1 MVDLKTITIEK
12 EGHVGLLI
20 LNRPDSLNAFDTSMR
35 REFVLA
41 ARLMNEDPDIRSI
54 VLSGAGRAFCAGADL
69 AETRDEASSGT
80 PPRGQLTEDLLNHE
94 YKPGI
99 VAIYN
104 SSKPWIAAVNGAAAG
119 IGSSYALACDLM
131 VMSEDAYLYQAFQ
144 AIGLIPDGG
153 ATWHLLE
160 TLGRKRAYE
169 FIISG
174 EKVNARKCESLG
186 LCNRVVENDSLI
198 KTATDWATEISQKAP
213 LAMRYAKESLNFS
226 VEHNLSD
233 VISNEA
239 RLQHICIDSD
249 DAKEGVKAFM
259 QKRKPVFTGG

>member
-1 MVDLKTITIEK
+1 M
-12 EGHVGLLI
+12 
-20 LNRPDSLNAFDTSMR
+20 MQ
-35 REFVLA
+35 EFTKLWSWIA
-41 ARLMNEDPDIRSI
+41 ACTNIRCV
-54 VLSGAGRAFCAGADL
+54 VLSGVGDKAFCAGADL
-69 AETRDEASSGT
+69 AEMRDESSSGT
-80 PPRGQLTEDLLNHE
+80 TPGGQLTEDLLNHE

-99 VAIYN
+99 MAIYN

-174 EKVNARKCESLG
+174 EKVNASKCESLG
-186 LCNRVVENDSLI
+186 LCNRVVEHDSLI
-198 KTATDWATEISQKAP
+198 KAATDWATEISTKHLWQCVTQ
-213 LAMRYAKESLNFS
+213 RSL
-226 VEHNLSD
+226 
-233 VISNEA
+233 
-239 RLQHICIDSD
+239 
-249 DAKEGVKAFM
+249 
-259 QKRKPVFTGG
+259 